1 MSRSKQQDG
10 QAGERQSQ
18 PSTQGVGDARGEG
31 VRRRDLVG
39 LGAAAV
45 GALALGCQQ
54 SAEGPTGGAGSG
66 AESASTSRGAFEL
79 EEMTIVELE
88 EAMSAGRHTSES
100 VTKLYLDRIEAM
112 DRQGPM
118 LRSIIE
124 VNPDALTI
132 ARELDQERAAGTLR
146 GPLHG
151 VPIVLKDNVA
161 TADNTTTTA
170 GSLALEG
177 ASASS
182 DSPVAAKLREAGAV
196 LLAKANLSEWANF
209 RSNASSS
216 GWSSRGGQCANPYA
230 LDRNPCGS
238 SSGTGASVSANFAAA
253 GIGTET
259 NGSIVCPSS
268 ANGLVGIKPTVG
280 LVSRAGIIPI
290 AETQDTAGP
299 MARSVADAAV
309 VLGALVGVDE
319 SDPATAASEG
329 NYHTD
334 YTQFLDVDGLQGARI
349 GVGREFFGFNPRV
362 DALLEGALQV
372 LADRGAVLVD
382 PVEIPNRQQIGR
394 AGYTVL
400 LYEFKA
406 GVNAYLESLGDL
418 APVRTLSE
426 VIEFN
431 EGNRD
436 RAMPYFGHD
445 ILVAANETTDLE
457 ASEYKEALATVRRYS
472 REEGLDVTLRE
483 NRLDAIMAPTGGPAW
498 TTDLVNGD
506 HFSGGSSSPAAQ
518 SGYANVTV
526 PMGYV
531 FGLPVG
537 VSFFGGPWSEP
548 TLIRIAYAF
557 EQATKHRVAPRFLPT
572 AELA

>member
-1 MSRSKQQDG
+1 MTQASKGESRFLDVEAS
-10 QAGERQSQ
+10 A
-18 PSTQGVGDARGEG
+18 PSSESTRDEG
-31 VRRRDLVG
+31 WARRDLVG
-39 LGAAAV
+39 LGAAAL
-45 GALALGCQQ
+45 GGLALGCRPA
-54 SAEGPTGGAGSG
+54 SESGAGDAAISAG
-66 AESASTSRGAFEL
+66 AAETFEL
-79 EEMTIVELE
+79 EEMSLADLR
-88 EAMSAGRHTSES
+88 EAMSSGARTSES
-100 VTKLYLDRIEAM
+100 ITRLYLDRIEAM
-112 DRQGPM
+112 DRQGVA

-124 VNPDALTI
+124 VNPEALAI
-132 ARELDQERAAGTLR
+132 ARTLDEERAAGSVR

-151 VPIVLKDNVA
+151 IPMVLKDNVA
-161 TADNTTTTA
+161 TADETTTTA

-177 ASASS
+177 ASAHA
-182 DSPVAAKLREAGAV
+182 DSPVAAKLRAAGAV

-209 RSNASSS
+209 RSNDSSS

-280 LVSRAGIIPI
+280 LVSRSGIIPI

-299 MARSVADAAV
+299 MARTVADAAA

-319 SDPATAASEG
+319 NDPATAESADHFVE
-329 NYHTD
+329 D
-334 YTQFLDVDGLQGARI
+334 YTQFLDVDGLKGARI

-362 DALLEGALQV
+362 DALLENTLAV

-382 PVEIPNRQQIGR
+382 PVEIPNRRQIGR

-400 LYEFKA
+400 LHEFKA

-418 APVRTLSE
+418 APVGSLAE
-426 VIEFN
+426 VIAFN
-431 EGNRD
+431 EANRE

-445 ILVAANETTDLE
+445 ILVAADETAGLE
-457 ASEYKEALATVRRYS
+457 SSEYKEALATVRRYS
-472 REEGLDVTLRE
+472 REEGLDVALRE
-483 NRLDAIMAPTGGPAW
+483 HRLDAIMAPTGGPAW

-518 SGYANVTV
+518 SGYANITV

-548 TLIRIAYAF
+548 TLIRIAYAY
-557 EQATKHRVAPRFLPT
+557 EQATRHRVAPRFLPT
-572 AELA
+572 ASLT